1 MDITFFAITAVVFY
15 ALGVA
20 AGRHNDN
27 FNE

>member
-1 MDITFFAITAVVFY
+1 MDITFFVLTAVVFY

-27 FNE
+27 FEE